1 MSIFVIG
8 DTHLSL
14 SPAVDK
20 PMDVFGEAWKD
31 HHEKI
36 KRSWL
41 EQVSAGDTVVI
52 PGDISWGLRLDEA
65 LPDLEWLHDLPG
77 KKVVL
82 KGNHDLWWS
91 GIGKLNSLFDDMFF
105 LQNTCYDAGA
115 AIIAG
120 TRGWVCPGSD
130 DFSEADRKIYDREV
144 LRLGFSLEMARSTA
158 EPSDTG
164 GVKGEKETEKTQEI
178 KAEEIIGFMHF
189 PPTNDKKQPSDF
201 TELFEKYGVKKVYYG
216 HLHRKET
223 FKRGITGNLN
233 GVEYRLVSA
242 DRLGFELLKIR

>member
-41 EQVSAGDTVVI
+41 KQVSDSDTVVI
-52 PGDISWGLRLDEA
+52 PGDISWGLKLDEA

-77 KKVVL
+77 KKVIL

-105 LQNTCYDAGA
+105 LQNTCYDAGEA
-115 AIIAG
+115 VIAG

-144 LRLGFSLEMARSTA
+144 LRLGFSLEMAEGT
-158 EPSDTG
+158 
-164 GVKGEKETEKTQEI
+164 K
-178 KAEEIIGFMHF
+178 EIIGFMHF

-201 TELFEKYGVKKVYYG
+201 TGLFEKYGVKNVYYG

-242 DRLGFELLKIR
+242 DKLGFELLKIR